1 MKRHTKKFGLL
12 PFALLPSFFS
22 LCPVTSL
29 RHFLIFHPSNLYSLL
44 SLFPLSLCA
53 FVFSY
58 ICLFQASLV
67 LFTSTTFS
75 VLLGQPCGFGACN
88 KPLYKIPNYAS
99 HFKTMRT
106 AGRAHPVTLQ
116 QWPVCLKY
124 NQPSSTNRASASQ
137 YVPSAPPQLLCV
149 PQRGL
154 SWRWGPWHPPGLTG
168 YFFPSL
174 AQSLLESIQTFS
186 SHTAHVTGKI
196 RV

>member
-137 YVPSAPPQLLCV
+137 YVPSVPPQPLCV

-174 AQSLLESIQTFS
+174 AQSLSESIQTFS